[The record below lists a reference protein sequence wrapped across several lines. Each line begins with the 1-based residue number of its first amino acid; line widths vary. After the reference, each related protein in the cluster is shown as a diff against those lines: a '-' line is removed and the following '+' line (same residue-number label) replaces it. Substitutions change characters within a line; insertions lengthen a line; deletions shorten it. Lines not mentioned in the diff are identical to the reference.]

1 MKKINKKA
9 WTSLIIFLILLI
21 AAVTTYRVFAYNNTK
36 GLEQAINK
44 NDIKIAQIENAKNQL
59 HITADIF
66 RQDDIKDDEI
76 VSLLQ
81 NKWERLS
88 LEQKELEKLNEF
100 YWEELESKLKKRK
113 YLGQFE
119 LTAYCQGNITATGTT
134 PTENRTIA
142 VDPKVIPYDSIIE
155 IEGYG
160 TYIAEDCGGAVK
172 GNIIDIYMKGYD
184 NCIQFG
190 RKTANVYIIRE

>member
-1 MKKINKKA
+1 MSKRKRA
-9 WTSLIIFLILLI
+9 WLILVIIFILLL
-21 AAVTTYRVFAYNNTK
+21 AVITTYHVVAYNSAK

-44 NDIKIAQIENAKNQL
+44 NDIKIAQIENAKAQL
-59 HITADIF
+59 HITAEIF
-66 RQDDIKDDEI
+66 REEDMKDDEL

-88 LEQKELEKLNEF
+88 LEQQELKKLNDF
-100 YWEELESKLKKRK
+100 YWEELESKIKKRK
-113 YLGQFE
+113 YLGNFE
-119 LTAYCQGNITATGTT
+119 LTAYCQGNITATGTA

-142 VDPKVIPYDSIIE
+142 VDPKIIPYGSIVE

-160 TYIAEDCGGAVK
+160 TYVAEDCGGAVK
-172 GNIIDIYMKGYD
+172 DNIIDIYMKGYD

-190 RKTANVYIIRE
+190 RQTANVYIIKE